1 MTATE
6 NLTER
11 MAWAIVLAPHPST
24 REWAIRWLSGEDRTT
39 WAAWAAANAASANA
53 ASALACALLR
63 AKAILAGEYPADHY
77 DKELIIMNDDMTY
90 IKCAKEAL
98 AGPNDPKTTAW
109 IAIQRRESGPSLEKA
124 FSAADDVVA
133 FLFATKDAAERALA
147 EHYLFPQVFEVRRVR
162 VYWDETE
169 EEKVAP

>member
-1 MTATE
+1 
-6 NLTER
+6 
-11 MAWAIVLAPHPST
+11 
-24 REWAIRWLSGEDRTT
+24 
-39 WAAWAAANAASANA
+39 
-53 ASALACALLR
+53 
-63 AKAILAGEYPADHY
+63 
-77 DKELIIMNDDMTY
+77 MNDDMTY